1 MDQDITAL
9 TTLITELYYWLAV
22 FFMTFIPVGFCIYSS
37 AVARKKSANSAFMT
51 QLMILPVLAVPSFIF
66 GWWVYFGFVHGPGA
80 GGFGSAPFALGW
92 SELAGGFIG
101 EDEFGRSRVNGVSW
115 LVFLLMSFTVA
126 AIVASSAIER
136 ARSGALWMLV
146 VLVGAILWAI
156 GAAWGWSPNGWMV
169 ELMGFHDAYAAGV
182 LHTVAGGFAL
192 GVLKNLG
199 PRLAK
204 TDANNGVHNIP
215 VRNPRLASIGMMFII
230 LGLLGLYLASSQPMV
245 DVQQGE
251 GTFFSSTTIYGTP
264 VVLSAATVNFFMSMF
279 AGMLIGY
286 IMSAGDLRWILSCG
300 IAGIV
305 STSAGNDFYHPLQA
319 FLLSAFVVWL
329 VFRMHRWLE
338 ARFQIDDVTAAVSFH
353 GFAGW
358 FSLVIAGIVLW
369 GYPASLG
376 EGYAIIN
383 PLGQFVGAMILF
395 WIVGFIPG
403 HLSSRF
409 LLFMGV
415 LRVPPEIEVI
425 GLDAMRNEISRS
437 ESERNSDNELQAL
450 DELTEEQV

>member
-9 TTLITELYYWLAV
+9 SMLFTELYYWLAV
-22 FFMTFIPVGFCIYSS
+22 FFMMFIPAGFCIYSS
-37 AVARKKSANSAFMT
+37 AIVRKKNCNSAFMT
-51 QLMILPVLAVPSFIF
+51 QLMILPVLALPCFIF

-80 GGFGSAPFALGW
+80 GGFGSAPFAVAW
-92 SELAGGFIG
+92 NELAGGFIG
-101 EDEFGRSRVNGVSW
+101 TDESGRSHINGVSW

-126 AIVASSAIER
+126 AIVVGSVLER
-136 ARSGALWMLV
+136 IRSGALWMLI
-146 VLVGAILWAI
+146 VLVGSLLWAI

-182 LHTVAGGFAL
+182 VHTVAGGFAL

-204 TDANNGVHNIP
+204 VDLNKSVYNIP
-215 VRNPRLASIGMMFII
+215 SRSVHLASIGKILII
-230 LGLLGLYLASSQPMV
+230 LGFLGFYLACNQPMV
-245 DVQQGE
+245 DVQAGE
-251 GTFFSSTTIYGTP
+251 GTFFSSTNIYGTP
-264 VVLSAATVNFFMSMF
+264 VVLSASTLNFFMSLF

-286 IMSAGDLRWILSCG
+286 IMTGGDLRWILSCG

-305 STSAGNDFYHPLQA
+305 STSAGNDYYHPLQA

-338 ARFQIDDVTAAVSFH
+338 TRFQIDDVTAAVAFH

-369 GYPASLG
+369 GYPASPG

-383 PLGQFVGAMILF
+383 PLGQFVGAVILF
-395 WIVGFIPG
+395 WVIGFIPG

-409 LLFMGV
+409 LKFMGV
-415 LRVPPEIEVI
+415 LRIHPEIEVI
-425 GLDAMRNEISRS
+425 GLDTLRNEISRS
-437 ESERNSDNELQAL
+437 ESERNSDNELQTLEDIA
-450 DELTEEQV
+450 EEQS